1 MAAQRGKR
9 QADEKLLLALACGAT
24 VDNAARAAGISPATA
39 YRRLTEPAFR
49 QRLQQVRTD
58 MVSRA
63 AATLTAAGTEAVKTL
78 LVLQQPAV
86 PAAVR
91 LGAARAVLEMGIKL
105 REMADLEERLAAL
118 EQQIDAIA
126 AGG

>member
-1 MAAQRGKR
+1 MPQPHNRR
-9 QADEKLLLALACGAT
+9 ADAKLLLALACGAT
-24 VDNAARAAGISPATA
+24 VEQAARQTGLSVRTV
-39 YRRLTEPAFR
+39 YRRLADPDFR
-49 QRLQQVRTD
+49 RQVQSTRTD
-58 MVSRA
+58 MISRA

-78 LVLQQPAV
+78 LVLQQNTA

-118 EQQIDAIA
+118 EQQIAVIT